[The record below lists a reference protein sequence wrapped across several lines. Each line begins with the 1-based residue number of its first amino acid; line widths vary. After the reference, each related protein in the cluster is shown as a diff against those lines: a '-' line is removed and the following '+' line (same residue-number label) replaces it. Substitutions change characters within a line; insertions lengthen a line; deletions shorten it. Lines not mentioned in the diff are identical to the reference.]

1 MPGFLLTPIG
11 SITSYGERPNEFDA
25 VVGYFRAH
33 FTQVHK
39 RNNENMRVLYTHL
52 TNVVVRS
59 SLSHTQ
65 SRLIDLT
72 FSTQDKT
79 ATRRI
84 ITDIRD
90 SIFRVYLK
98 DAALV

>member
-1 MPGFLLTPIG
+1 MNCDSF
-11 SITSYGERPNEFDA
+11 
-25 VVGYFRAH
+25 
-33 FTQVHK
+33 
-39 RNNENMRVLYTHL
+39 
-52 TNVVVRS
+52 
-59 SLSHTQ
+59 
-65 SRLIDLT
+65 
-72 FSTQDKT
+72 QDKT